1 MGIPTGELMPVV
13 GTVYDYTSPQ
23 SVEKEY
29 RKWEKDMM

>member
-29 RKWEKDMM
+29 RNGKRI